1 MTAAGWNGCEVSSPS
16 GSNDQMAAATA
27 AEGVELE
34 QKPGDSQIY
43 GSPVKADLVTR
54 PSPANT
60 NTNRLDQK
68 GYCDAIR
75 GLSQNL

>member
-1 MTAAGWNGCEVSSPS
+1 
-16 GSNDQMAAATA
+16 MAAATA

-60 NTNRLDQK
+60 NTNRLDLDQK